1 MNKDFEK
8 FGSEVYTPTL
18 SFNGGRQ
25 FYNQNISLVLQ
36 EKYTYRV
43 RNGFFVFR
51 SLKWETPYFIEI
63 FQIKLDNFFN

>member
-8 FGSEVYTPTL
+8 FGREVYTPTL

-25 FYNQNISLVLQ
+25 IYNQNISLVLQ

-51 SLKWETPYFIEI
+51 SLEWETSYQKFSILELV
-63 FQIKLDNFFN
+63 KKK